1 MRRQHNEWRNE
12 SKAHWTLHTHSKFQ
26 QIPNVNVVVGMRLN
40 YYGTFSMQFMVGWDW
55 PHQTLKTEVCAS
67 KTAKIQTRWKW
78 MCIKSPHSTSS
89 ILLLCRPT
97 LQCSMK
103 SGDKGRWR
111 DEKQVLTV
119 FLRRLFVRLRIPLRQ
134 ALYRPG
140 GQGSHFADLFM
151 DVIPR
156 IWCFFFAFY
165 PSSRG
170 CKGQRRLNEIKQ
182 GGRHTNIA
190 VSQIC
195 ISGELCLKILVIMIY
210 CFGQYK
216 LMSFE
221 NQWEVVV
228 FDWTS

>member
-1 MRRQHNEWRNE
+1 MRDPSLGWIEGIETDDGTVLLTFFVSCHKTPDYSAMRLQHNEWWNE

-134 ALYRPG
+134 AL
-140 GQGSHFADLFM
+140 
-151 DVIPR
+151 
-156 IWCFFFAFY
+156 
-165 PSSRG
+165 
-170 CKGQRRLNEIKQ
+170 
-182 GGRHTNIA
+182 
-190 VSQIC
+190 
-195 ISGELCLKILVIMIY
+195 
-210 CFGQYK
+210 
-216 LMSFE
+216 
-221 NQWEVVV
+221 
-228 FDWTS
+228 

>member
-1 MRRQHNEWRNE
+1 
-12 SKAHWTLHTHSKFQ
+12 
-26 QIPNVNVVVGMRLN
+26 
-40 YYGTFSMQFMVGWDW
+40 
-55 PHQTLKTEVCAS
+55 
-67 KTAKIQTRWKW
+67 
-78 MCIKSPHSTSS
+78 
-89 ILLLCRPT
+89 
-97 LQCSMK
+97 
-103 SGDKGRWR
+103 
-111 DEKQVLTV
+111 
-119 FLRRLFVRLRIPLRQ
+119 
-134 ALYRPG
+134 
-140 GQGSHFADLFM
+140 M

-195 ISGELCLKILVIMIY
+195 ISGELYLKILVIMIY

-221 NQWEVVV
+221 DQWEVVV
-228 FDWTS
+228 FDWTSLAKMNWKGKEVVPGFRDILFSSWILKQCILSFLFHSAMRYGWVWVCVLSGGWVGGGFQSHFLW